1 MGLAMS
7 ELTINKI
14 MHEVNQH
21 RDLRLPLMRKI
32 SEYFEERHLISFY
45 TNFNSPNSSIMSSDA
60 EMISNL
66 LIGLDDVKSKKLI
79 LLIDSPGG
87 DPLAA
92 ERIVKIC
99 REWTGNDYWILIP
112 GMAKS
117 AATMIVLGSSKIIM
131 SSTSELGPIDIQV
144 STGEKLQPAYAI
156 IEAYDKLIE
165 RGINLKENQ
174 RVEPILQQLSAYDP
188 SEIEKLRQINELSS
202 DIAIKILKAGM
213 LNKKGKKKIADLIK
227 IFIDPK
233 GSKTHG
239 RPIYHSDI
247 ESIGFNITR
256 LENDSEIWKLISE
269 YHLRAKYQMQTAR
282 INRLIESEE
291 NIFTA

>member
-1 MGLAMS
+1 MS

-14 MHEVNQH
+14 LSEVTQG
-21 RDLRLPLMRKI
+21 RELRLPLMRNI
-32 SEYFEERHLISFY
+32 SSHFDNRHLISFY
-45 TNFNSPNSSIMSSDA
+45 TNFGSPNSSIMNNDA

-66 LIGLDDVKSKKLI
+66 LIGLDDVKTKKVI

-92 ERIVKIC
+92 ERIVKIF
-99 REWTGNDYWILIP
+99 REWTDNDYWVLIP

-156 IEAYDKLIE
+156 IEAYDKLMAK
-165 RGINLKENQ
+165 GISIKPDQ
-174 RVEPILQQLSAYDP
+174 RIEPILQQLSAYDP
-188 SEIEKLRQINELSS
+188 SEIENLRQINELSS
-202 DIAIKILKAGM
+202 DIAAKILKTGM
-213 LNKKGKKKIADLIK
+213 LNGIGKKKIKELIK

-239 RPIYHSDI
+239 RPIYYSDVK
-247 ESIGFNITR
+247 SIGFNIS
-256 LENDSEIWKLISE
+256 LIENNSDIWKIISE
-269 YHLRAKYQMQTAR
+269 YHLRTRSQMQNGR
-282 INRLIESEE
+282 INKIVESEGHT
-291 NIFTA
+291 FTA